1 MRQVTRAAVCTLGL
15 LAVAA
20 QVQAQAWP
28 LINDRLE
35 IRYTLEIDGGGE
47 WQSVAATQGFESGD
61 RFKLRVRP
69 ARDAFFYLFVSAADG
84 GFALVAPGPGGGRS
98 APVAKDTDAR
108 LPGEEESLRLD
119 EEPGFE
125 RLYLLASTR
134 RVGEVEALREDAG
147 PDERAQ
153 VSEEWLIDLRDEHA
167 RNGTL
172 TRQVRNQAVRLDYRQ
187 RGRGAA
193 VVFET
198 IAIRHFRG
206 D

>member
-1 MRQVTRAAVCTLGL
+1 MRQMVRATVCTLGL
-15 LAVAA
+15 LAVAI

-28 LINDRLE
+28 RINDRLE
-35 IRYTLEIDGGGE
+35 IRYTLEIDGDGE
-47 WQSVAATQGFESGD
+47 WQSASVTQGFESGD

-69 ARDAFFYLFVSAADG
+69 AHDAFLYLFVSAPDG
-84 GFALVAPGPGGGRS
+84 GFTLAAPGPGSGRS
-98 APVAKDTDAR
+98 APVAEDADAW
-108 LPGEEESLRLD
+108 LPGEEGSLRLD

-125 RLYLLASTR
+125 RFYLLASTE
-134 RVGEVEALREDAG
+134 RVSEVEVLRDAAG
-147 PDERAQ
+147 PDERVQ
-153 VSEEWLIDLRDEHA
+153 VNEAWLIDLRDHYA

-187 RGRGAA
+187 RGRGPA

-198 IAIRHFRG
+198 IAIRHYRG

>member
-1 MRQVTRAAVCTLGL
+1 MRQVTRAVVCALGL

-47 WQSVAATQGFESGD
+47 WQSVAVTQGFESGD

-69 ARDAFFYLFVSAADG
+69 AHDAFFYLFVSAADG
-84 GFALVAPGPGGGRS
+84 GFTLAAPGPGGGRS
-98 APVAKDTDAR
+98 APVAEDTDAR

-134 RVGEVEALREDAG
+134 RVSEVEALREDAG
-147 PDERAQ
+147 PGERAQ

-187 RGRGAA
+187 RGRGPA